1 MIELFNKCNNCDKRP
16 NLGKKVRFGR
26 RLISISVQISKK
38 IWDLDGD

>member
-16 NLGKKVRFGR
+16 NLEKKVRFGQR
-26 RLISISVQISKK
+26 SFSISVQISKK